1 MGMAEE
7 TRFAFS
13 VVTVEGGDGVMTT
26 VTYDGEPI
34 VSLSALPGQLLDDL
48 LIELHAS
55 GPMNLVQA
63 KIVQEALSILI
74 PAAEGARADLNR
86 QDSSVG

>member
-1 MGMAEE
+1 MMAEE
-7 TRFAFS
+7 TRFA
-13 VVTVEGGDGVMTT
+13 VDMVEGADGVMTT
-26 VTYDGEPI
+26 TVTYDTEPI

-55 GPMNLVQA
+55 GPINLPQA

-74 PAAEGARADLNR
+74 VAAEGARADLR
-86 QDSSVG
+86 QKSSDG